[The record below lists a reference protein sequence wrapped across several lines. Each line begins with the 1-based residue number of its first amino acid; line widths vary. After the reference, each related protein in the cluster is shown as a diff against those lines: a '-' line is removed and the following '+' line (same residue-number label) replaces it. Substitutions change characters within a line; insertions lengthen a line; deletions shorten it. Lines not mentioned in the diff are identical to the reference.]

1 MPIGYSEFSPPTPTV
16 PLEPPVPVLPEDANA
31 VTAEASANSTPTS
44 PTKVVEQLPTLD
56 QELTNV
62 MAGLGSFWG
71 KVKKSVS
78 TALTSPYV
86 GLRKKRI
93 QQEMY
98 LVFQ

>member
-16 PLEPPVPVLPEDANA
+16 ALEPATVAPAEDAAA
-31 VTAEASANSTPTS
+31 VTAEATANSTPTS

-78 TALTSPYV
+78 ITYL
-86 GLRKKRI
+86 LRSVQSGKREI
-93 QQEMY
+93 
-98 LVFQ
+98 